1 MRKDAIESLRKTNG
15 ENLRIN
21 TMLNF
26 MHQNKAYQFNLTDNQ
41 SDNNELL
48 RKLKKDYAKYRS
60 DWKDQPK
67 RIIRD
72 KFSNHEI
79 KKQNIFP
86 LCVDIETAAVCDL
99 ACPFCYRQF
108 IATPDKIISEELCYK
123 IIDQAAEMN
132 VPSIK
137 FNWRGEP
144 LLHPKLSNFIKY
156 AKKKGI
162 LETIINTNATKLN
175 TSISKKLIES
185 GLDILI
191 FSFDGGTKKTYEKL
205 RPGRFKKNNFDDIY
219 NNIKNFKS
227 VRENLKSV
235 LPITKVQ
242 MVLTEETYQEQDN
255 FFHLFNDYVDDVSVK
270 QYTERGGELDYLKDG
285 LIKSNKI
292 DKSLKD
298 NELLRDQKGDL
309 FISEGRLPCEQPYQ
323 RMLATYDGKVS
334 MCCYDW
340 GSMHPIGYLDK
351 IAYENGN
358 KDYLK
363 VKKQIENNKKGFEM
377 MKPVLPTDYNSPM
390 KKVEDLKK
398 IWVGEEMREVR
409 EKHMLNQVDKVKIC
423 KKCPFKE
430 TYSWK
435 KID

>member
-1 MRKDAIESLRKTNG
+1 MRKEAIESLGKISG
-15 ENLRIN
+15 EKLRVN
-21 TMLNF
+21 TMPEN
-26 MHQNKAYQFNLTDNQ
+26 MHSNKAYQFNLT
-41 SDNNELL
+41 NNKKKDELL
-48 RKLKKDYAKYRS
+48 LKNLKDNYLKYRK
-60 DWKDQPK
+60 DWREQPK
-67 RIIRD
+67 RIILE
-72 KFSNHEI
+72 KFSNNQI
-79 KKQNIFP
+79 VSKKLFP

-99 ACPFCYRQF
+99 ACPHCYRQF

-123 IIDQAAEMN
+123 IIDQAAAMN

-144 LLHPKLSNFIKY
+144 LLHPKLCDFIRY

-175 TSISKKLIES
+175 TNLSKKLIES

-205 RPGRFKKNNFDDIY
+205 RPGRFKKNNFDNIY
-219 NNIKNFKS
+219 ENIKNFKKL
-227 VRENLKSV
+227 RESLNSV

-242 MVLTEETYQEQDN
+242 MVLTQDTHSEQEEFYK
-255 FFHLFNDYVDDVSVK
+255 LFKEYVDDVSVK
-270 QYTERGGELDYLKDG
+270 QYTERGGELEYLKKD
-285 LIKSNKI
+285 LIKEKKI
-292 DKSLKD
+292 DTTLKD
-298 NELLRDQKGDL
+298 NELLRDRQGNL
-309 FISEGRLPCEQPYQ
+309 FISNGRLPCEQPYQ

-351 IAYENGN
+351 TAFKNGN
-358 KDYLK
+358 NDYLK
-363 VKKQIENNKKGFEM
+363 VKKQIKSKKKGFEM
-377 MKPVLPTDYNSPM
+377 MKPILPNEYNSPE

-398 IWVGEEMREVR
+398 IWIGEEIKTVR
-409 EKHMLNQVDKVKIC
+409 EKHMVNKVDEVKIC